1 VNRFTFTLRFNYNA
15 RVAAVSGW
23 PGVTQSS
30 LSINKSADE
39 FNRLLANTASQQFGP
54 GQPVVSAYLSLGSS
68 SAPIN
73 NTGSSGNAAVIT
85 IDDRAN
91 LLSLP
96 VSESATRDVRTHVAR
111 AVAAALTQ
119 SGIPENAANSI
130 VRSSDTGNAVPGG
143 NDILVRVSDFQID
156 STTVPGAT
164 PSGGGGATPSGG
176 GGGATPSGG
185 GGATPGGG
193 AAPPPS
199 DSSSPGLSNT
209 VLIGVGV
216 VLVGAAIAYG
226 SGALDGAAGPVARRP
241 R

>member
-1 VNRFTFTLRFNYNA
+1 MNRFTFTLRFNYNA

-176 GGGATPSGG
+176 GG
-185 GGATPGGG
+185 ATPGGG